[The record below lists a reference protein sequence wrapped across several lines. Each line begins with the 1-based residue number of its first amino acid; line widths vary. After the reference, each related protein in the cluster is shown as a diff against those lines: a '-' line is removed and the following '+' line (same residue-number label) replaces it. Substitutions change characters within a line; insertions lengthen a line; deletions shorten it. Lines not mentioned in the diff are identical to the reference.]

1 MNFEGLK
8 NRVERAEN
16 LVDGRVVQT
25 GDRYRALRVS
35 WREAWTPSRI
45 MIAGLVTGFLTGS
58 MEPQRAL
65 SKLGKV
71 GKFAGPK
78 SLQLISAVSGL
89 LTSIQAT
96 VAAATAEKAAET
108 ADDAA
113 QTADAAADNVADK
126 TAGGTDTQAAA
137 AAGAAAAVQV
147 QAAASQSQSQAAP
160 TRAAVSPA
168 QATVDATAQPRGDRS
183 RPDPVLS
190 EQPRPAEA
198 STEVSESGR

>member
-8 NRVERAEN
+8 NRVERAET

-25 GDRYRALRVS
+25 SDRYRALRTS
-35 WREAWTPSRI
+35 WRDAWTPPRI
-45 MIAGLVTGFLTGS
+45 LIAGLVMGFATGHL
-58 MEPQRAL
+58 EPRRAL
-65 SKLGKV
+65 TRLGKLG
-71 GKFAGPK
+71 GPK
-78 SLQLISAVSGL
+78 SIQLISALSGL
-89 LTSIQAT
+89 LTSVQAT

-113 QTADAAADNVADK
+113 QTADAAADNVAAK
-126 TAGGTDTQAAA
+126 TGGASATQAAA

-147 QAAASQSQSQAAP
+147 QQTAAGASQQQRSGAPAPADGPAVDDAAAS
-160 TRAAVSPA
+160 
-168 QATVDATAQPRGDRS
+168 PRTDRG

-198 STEVSESGR
+198 ATELSESGR

>member
-8 NRVERAEN
+8 NRVERAET

-25 GDRYRALRVS
+25 TDRYRALSTS
-35 WREAWTPSRI
+35 WREAWTPPRI
-45 MIAGLVTGFLTGS
+45 LIAGLVMGFATGHL
-58 MEPQRAL
+58 EPRRAL
-65 SKLGKV
+65 TKLGKL
-71 GKFAGPK
+71 GGPK
-78 SLQLISAVSGL
+78 SIQLLSALSGL
-89 LTSIQAT
+89 LTSVQAT

-113 QTADAAADNVADK
+113 QTADAAADNVAAK
-126 TAGGTDTQAAA
+126 TGGAADTQAAA

-147 QAAASQSQSQAAP
+147 AAAG
-160 TRAAVSPA
+160 
-168 QATVDATAQPRGDRS
+168 ATQRQGAAQPVDTTEASASMPRTDRG

-198 STEVSESGR
+198 ATELSESGR

>member
-8 NRVERAEN
+8 NRVERAEA
-16 LVDGRVVQT
+16 LVEGRTTQT
-25 GDRYRALRVS
+25 TDRYRALRVS

-45 MIAGLVTGFLTGS
+45 MIAGVITGFLTGA
-58 MEPQRAL
+58 MEPHRAL
-65 SKLGKV
+65 AKLGKV
-71 GKFAGPK
+71 SKVAGPK

-126 TAGGTDTQAAA
+126 TDGAAGTQAAA
-137 AAGAAAAVQV
+137 AAGAAAAMQV
-147 QAAASQSQSQAAP
+147 QAGASQQQASAAAA
-160 TRAAVSPA
+160 TRPATPAAGA
-168 QATVDATAQPRGDRS
+168 DARPRADRS

-198 STEVSESGR
+198 ATELSESGR

>member
-8 NRVERAEN
+8 NRVDRAEA

-25 GDRYRALRVS
+25 TDRYRALRTS
-35 WREAWTPSRI
+35 WREAWTPPRI
-45 MIAGLVTGFLTGS
+45 LIAGLVMGFATGHL
-58 MEPQRAL
+58 EPRRAL
-65 SKLGKV
+65 TKLGKL
-71 GKFAGPK
+71 GGPK
-78 SLQLISAVSGL
+78 SIQLLSALSGL
-89 LTSIQAT
+89 LTSVQAT

-113 QTADAAADNVADK
+113 QTADEAADNVAAK
-126 TAGGTDTQAAA
+126 TSGTTDTQAAA

-147 QAAASQSQSQAAP
+147 QQAASGATQHQSAGAQTQSGAPPAA
-160 TRAAVSPA
+160 
-168 QATVDATAQPRGDRS
+168 DASTPRPDRR

-198 STEVSESGR
+198 ATELSESGR

>member
-8 NRVERAEN
+8 NRVERAEQ
-16 LVDGRVVQT
+16 LLDGRLDQT
-25 GDRYRALRVS
+25 GNRYTALRTS
-35 WREAWTPSRI
+35 WREAWTPPRI
-45 MIAGLVTGFLTGS
+45 VIAGLLTGFLTGS

-71 GKFAGPK
+71 SRIAGPK

-113 QTADAAADNVADK
+113 QTADVAAENVAAN
-126 TAGGTDTQAAA
+126 TAGADTQAAA
-137 AAGAAAAVQV
+137 AAGAAAAAQVVQTRT
-147 QAAASQSQSQAAP
+147 APAAP
-160 TRAAVSPA
+160 EPTA
-168 QATVDATAQPRGDRS
+168 DAAQPAPVRADRA
-183 RPDPVLS
+183 RPDPVLA

-198 STEVSESGR
+198 ATDVSETDR

>member
-8 NRVERAEN
+8 NRVEHAET

-25 GDRYRALRVS
+25 TDRYRALSVS
-35 WREAWTPSRI
+35 WREAWTPPRI
-45 MIAGLVTGFLTGS
+45 VIAGLVMGFATGHL
-58 MEPQRAL
+58 EPRRAL
-65 SKLGKV
+65 TRLGKLG
-71 GKFAGPK
+71 GPK
-78 SLQLISAVSGL
+78 SIQLLSALSGL
-89 LTSIQAT
+89 LTSVQAT

-113 QTADAAADNVADK
+113 QTADEAADNVAAK
-126 TAGGTDTQAAA
+126 TGGATDTQAAA

-147 QAAASQSQSQAAP
+147 QQSASGVTQHQRAGSQTQLGATPAAEAP
-160 TRAAVSPA
+160 T
-168 QATVDATAQPRGDRS
+168 PRTDRG

-198 STEVSESGR
+198 ATELSESGR

>member
-8 NRVERAEN
+8 NRVERAEA

-25 GDRYRALRVS
+25 TDRYRALRIS
-35 WREAWTPSRI
+35 WREAWTPPRI
-45 MIAGLVTGFLTGS
+45 LVAGLVMGFATGHL
-58 MEPQRAL
+58 EPRRAL
-65 SKLGKV
+65 TRLGKLG
-71 GKFAGPK
+71 GPK
-78 SLQLISAVSGL
+78 SIQLISALSGL
-89 LTSIQAT
+89 LTSVQAT

-113 QTADAAADNVADK
+113 QTADAAADNVAVK
-126 TAGGTDTQAAA
+126 TDRTADTQAAA

-147 QAAASQSQSQAAP
+147 QAASGDAQIQSA
-160 TRAAVSPA
+160 
-168 QATVDATAQPRGDRS
+168 AQPGTAPDAGASVPRTDRG

-198 STEVSESGR
+198 ATELSESGR